1 MGLPNL
7 AVSFYVTED
16 TVLLQFSRRMRLN
29 IDIAATE
36 QSKDSLFR
44 NYIYAYFVPPP
55 RATYREM
62 RAWAPLYMFD
72 ASLSCALSS
81 DS

>member
-1 MGLPNL
+1 MICFL
-7 AVSFYVTED
+7 S
-16 TVLLQFSRRMRLN
+16 
-29 IDIAATE
+29 IDIHMTL
-36 QSKDSLFR
+36 QRYKSKTVRKEYSANGSFCSANRLFFPFFFD
-44 NYIYAYFVPPP
+44 NNAYFVPPP